1 MKRPVMRGGL
11 ILNENQRPPKVPQG
25 QPVERHAP
33 VQEPKTEP
41 VHEHEKEWYFW
52 DEAWTDRHGPY
63 ATKAEAEV
71 GLKLY
76 AFYLETG
83 INVQEAIEKASE
95 EAYRAGSSNLPL
107 RIQNDGWL
115 SFRYR
120 RAPLYTLKPKE

>member
-11 ILNENQRPPKVPQG
+11 ILNENQRPPKVQKHET
-25 QPVERHAP
+25 V
-33 VQEPKTEP
+33 P
-41 VHEHEKEWYFW
+41 VHEHEKKWYFW
-52 DEAWTDRHGPY
+52 DETWTDRHGPY
-63 ATKAEAEV
+63 DTKAEAEI

-83 INVQEAIEKASE
+83 INVQEALEKASE
-95 EAYRAGSSNLPL
+95 EAYRAGSSHLPPY
-107 RIQNDGWL
+107 IQNDVWL